1 MNQSL
6 RHGTAVGLVGSK
18 VTSNQLLLLQL
29 VITGNPT
36 KEIASETLKLITH
49 TIAER
54 KETQGRRHG
63 EGGTGE
69 IVYPRNTH
77 NIRIIHTRIKE
88 KGGQLFLYLYLGK
101 GSGSGKVT

>member
-1 MNQSL
+1 MGSQNNKAGNNGLRDNGEGMNQSL
-6 RHGTAVGLVGSK
+6 RHGTAVGLVGRK

-54 KETQGRRHG
+54 KETQGRHDD
-63 EGGTGE
+63 
-69 IVYPRNTH
+69 
-77 NIRIIHTRIKE
+77 
-88 KGGQLFLYLYLGK
+88 
-101 GSGSGKVT
+101 